1 MPSSHLASII
11 KLNEQKVNYWIDN
24 GAQPTDTVRNLFKRE
39 GIYFKRNLKKK
50 GLDETSIEEKI
61 KIFEEGKK
69 IKIVNDKAKKLKRR
83 EIKSK
88 KRKEAKTKT
97 ENKE

>member
-1 MPSSHLASII
+1 
-11 KLNEQKVNYWIDN
+11 
-24 GAQPTDTVRNLFKRE
+24 
-39 GIYFKRNLKKK
+39 
-50 GLDETSIEEKI
+50 LDETSIEEKI
-61 KIFEEGKK
+61 KIFDEGKK
-69 IKIVNDKAKKLKRR
+69 VKIVNDKAKKLKRR